1 MNYVCLL
8 KSFDDINKPSVV
20 VKEMITS
27 NHDTLRLSEMFLA
40 LNFNYKKRFGENL
53 VFRIIGMDLSWATIH
68 AALNILN

>member
-8 KSFDDINKPSVV
+8 KSFDDLNKPSVV

-40 LNFNYKKRFGENL
+40 LNFNYKKRFGE
-53 VFRIIGMDLSWATIH
+53 
-68 AALNILN
+68 ILFSEL